1 MRAGKETR
9 DDLHCFPVGDN
20 GGPHS
25 LQVQPRKPLCSSESS
40 LWTIPSCQAHPQL
53 WHPAHGRVTRKV
65 CTRQETTELV
75 NCLLPSQE
83 PSQPNPTSKCCSPR
97 VLPAWKLTKQQI
109 EQRADD
115 MAIKLATL
123 ETPGKQQEL
132 PKPMLYSISSYFGI
146 IVLTAINRAHERSRQ
161 STGQPC
167 STLNW
172 QHQSRS
178 LHSVQLLYFIP
189 DF

>member
-75 NCLLPSQE
+75 NCLFPSQE
-83 PSQPNPTSKCCSPR
+83 PSQPNPTSKML
-97 VLPAWKLTKQQI
+97 LPQSAPSMKTN
-109 EQRADD
+109 EA
-115 MAIKLATL
+115 A
-123 ETPGKQQEL
+123 
-132 PKPMLYSISSYFGI
+132 
-146 IVLTAINRAHERSRQ
+146 NRAKSWWHGHKTCYPWNTWKTAGAAQ
-161 STGQPC
+161 TYA
-167 STLNW
+167 L
-172 QHQSRS
+172 QHI
-178 LHSVQLLYFIP
+178 QLLWNYCANCY
-189 DF
+189 